1 MRDVSGDFCELRGS
15 AAGWLLFQTRW
26 TECLH
31 GAGCLRDALSDLSD
45 LTGGRAIVIHR
56 TCELTGRTRTVA
68 MLDRGARAGDRPLAL
83 PLGVS
88 LLRLSVPAARPGTLW
103 VLSDFDRAEREGL
116 DPRALD
122 WMADRRLRDAVVVPL
137 DRSGT
142 DLDVLEIHFQA
153 PVSQR
158 LRESL
163 EVAAS
168 AASTAWRRRQEGRI
182 SRLLSATPA
191 IAGSFERQDGAGR
204 ASPLAPGN
212 PLDLTGAEMRVCVLL
227 RNGHSSREM
236 TEILRIS
243 DSTLRT
249 HLRSVYSKV
258 GASGQIELVRL
269 LLSTGPDVPSRL
281 AS

>member
-1 MRDVSGDFCELRGS
+1 
-15 AAGWLLFQTRW
+15 
-26 TECLH
+26 
-31 GAGCLRDALSDLSD
+31 
-45 LTGGRAIVIHR
+45 
-56 TCELTGRTRTVA
+56 
-68 MLDRGARAGDRPLAL
+68 MLDRGGRTGERPLAV

-103 VLSDFDRAEREGL
+103 VLSDFDRSERDGL
-116 DPRALD
+116 DERALA

-153 PVSQR
+153 PVSQN
-158 LRESL
+158 LRASL
-163 EVAAS
+163 EVAAV
-168 AASTAWRRRQEGRI
+168 AAATAWRRRQKGRI
-182 SRLLSATPA
+182 SRMLSATPA
-191 IAGSFERQDGAGR
+191 IAVSGGRRDETER

-212 PLDLTGAEMRVCVLL
+212 PLDLTGAEMRICVLL

-236 TEILRIS
+236 TDILRIS

-249 HLRSVYSKV
+249 HLRSVYAKAGV
-258 GASGQIELVRL
+258 SGQMELVRL
-269 LLSTGPDVPSRL
+269 LLSTGPEVPSRL